1 MALRL
6 NSPSFFEHLVWLPVR
21 IFMRICCSARIQGIQ
36 NVKQLSG
43 NVIFASNHVTELDPL
58 LIVACLPFFSDKLP
72 IIYVVMET
80 KAYRE
85 NWKSWRRFL
94 YGGFFFRMIGGYEAY
109 RGLNN
114 YKKALRNHLQ
124 AIDEGK
130 TVCIFPVGRRHGVS
144 KIGEARG
151 GASFLAKETGL
162 PIIPIHIQGIS
173 RTTTVKDYL
182 LCKPKLKITFGK
194 PLYAE
199 DIFNKTSKQIADASR
214 SEFEKASVA
223 LMQEIVDL
231 K

>member
-1 MALRL
+1 MVLRL
-6 NSPSFFEHLVWLPVR
+6 NSPSFFEHLIWLPIR
-21 IFMRICCSARIQGIQ
+21 IFMRICCSAKIRGVQ
-36 NVKQLSG
+36 NVKQMSG

-58 LIVACLPFFSDKLP
+58 LIVASLPFFSDKLP

-114 YKKALRNHLQ
+114 YKKALRNHLE
-124 AIDEGK
+124 AIDENK
-130 TVCIFPVGRRHGVS
+130 TVCIFPVGRRHGVDE
-144 KIGEARG
+144 IGEARG

-173 RTTTVKDYL
+173 RITTAKDYL
-182 LCKPKLKITFGK
+182 LRKPKLKITFGK

-199 DIFNKTSKQIADASR
+199 DLFSKPNKQVANIER
-214 SEFEKASVA
+214 SEFE
-223 LMQEIVDL
+223 LR
-231 K
+231 